1 MTSEVKIIFMGTPE
15 FGAIILEGLISGGY
29 KPILVVTAP
38 DKPVGR
44 EQILTPS
51 SVKVLAARYK
61 ISIIQPEQ
69 ILNSKSE
76 ILNLKPD
83 LILVAAYGQII
94 PKEILEIPKYGCL
107 AVHPSLLPK
116 YRGPSPIQTAILN
129 GDRKIGVTI
138 FLMDEK
144 MDHGPI
150 LAHRELEFSIFNFQ
164 LSNKS
169 QIPNSK
175 ITYTELSKKLAK
187 LGAKLLIETIPKWMK
202 AQIKPV
208 PQDESKATYT
218 KILKK
223 EDGRINWRKTAEE
236 LERQIRAFDPWPG
249 SLTFWYKNKEKIRI
263 KILKA
268 RILKTTDPKTYS
280 IGKTLVAPQN
290 ELCVQTGRGFLIIEK
305 LQPEGKKEM
314 FSEDFLRGHPDF
326 IGTILK

>member
-1 MTSEVKIIFMGTPE
+1 MISEVKIIFMGTPE
-15 FGAIILEGLISGGY
+15 FGAIILEGLIKARY
-29 KPILVVTAP
+29 KPILVATAP

-44 EQILTPS
+44 KQILTPPP
-51 SVKVLAARYK
+51 VKVIAQKYGIAVF
-61 ISIIQPEQ
+61 QPEK
-69 ILNSKSE
+69 ILRLKSK

-83 LILVAAYGQII
+83 LIIAVAYGKIL

-150 LAHRELEFSIFNFQ
+150 LARRELELSIFNSQ
-164 LSNKS
+164 LSNRS

-187 LGAKLLIETIPKWMK
+187 LGAKLLIETIPKWIK
-202 AQIKPV
+202 GEIKPV
-208 PQDESKATYT
+208 PQEESKATYT

-223 EDGRINWRKTAEE
+223 EDGKINWRKTAEE

-249 SLTFWYKNKEKIRI
+249 SFTFWYKNKEKIRLKFLRARVL
-263 KILKA
+263 KISD
-268 RILKTTDPKTYS
+268 TKTYL

-290 ELCVQTGRGFLIIEK
+290 ELCVQTGQGFLIIEK